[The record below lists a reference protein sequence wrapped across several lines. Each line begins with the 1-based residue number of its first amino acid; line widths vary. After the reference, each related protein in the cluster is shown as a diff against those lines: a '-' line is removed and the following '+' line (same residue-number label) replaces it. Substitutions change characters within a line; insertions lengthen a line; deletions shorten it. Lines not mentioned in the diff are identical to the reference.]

1 MSLASFSFVDLIAI
15 LVILASAVYAT
26 WKGFISE
33 TLSIVAWAAAALAAL
48 YFGAWAGEWMQGLI
62 ASPWLASLAG
72 YAIVFLVVFV
82 PLSFASYRVAQR
94 VLQSPVG
101 LLDRILGTAFGAAR
115 GLAILGLAY
124 LVFTAF
130 VPIRSQPKW
139 LTDARTLPMI
149 QSSSEV
155 ILSLVPTSREPE
167 TAPLARKAQNLR
179 AREPEAAPPVNP
191 KPVNHVKK
199 GYGADERRA
208 LDRLFEA
215 TGNGGSGKP

>member
-1 MSLASFSFVDLIAI
+1 MSLASFSFVDLIAV
-15 LVILASAVYAT
+15 LVIVASAVYAT

-48 YFGAWAGEWMQGLI
+48 YFGPWAADQVRGLI
-62 ASPWLASLAG
+62 LSPWLASLAG
-72 YAIVFLVVFV
+72 YGVVFLVVFI
-82 PLSFASYRVAQR
+82 PLSIASYRVAQR

-101 LLDRILGTAFGAAR
+101 LLDRILGTAFGAVR

-139 LTDARTLPMI
+139 LTNARALPLI

-167 TAPLARKAQNLR
+167 TAPLTRKAQNQSTQDPL
-179 AREPEAAPPVNP
+179 AVAPVKP

-199 GYGADERRA
+199 GYGAGDRRA